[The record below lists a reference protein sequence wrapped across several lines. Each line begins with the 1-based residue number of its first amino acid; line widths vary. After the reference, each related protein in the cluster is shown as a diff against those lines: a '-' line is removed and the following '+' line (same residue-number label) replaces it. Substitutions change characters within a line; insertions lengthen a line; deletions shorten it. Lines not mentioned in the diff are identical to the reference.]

1 MEEEE
6 DYFDFSSEEDELDD
20 VGEVGVEA
28 NNNRRG
34 VLPFFQRLLRRDDDV
49 DADEQVRV
57 LLVQGVQNQRLTQEE
72 SNLVRLDL
80 PRLDELSLILY
91 MYYTETILTKP
102 LEKK

>member
-49 DADEQVRV
+49 DADEQVRA
-57 LLVQGVQNQRLTQEE
+57 LLVQGVPK
-72 SNLVRLDL
+72 SAID
-80 PRLDELSLILY
+80 PRRI
-91 MYYTETILTKP
+91 KP
-102 LEKK
+102 CKAGASSA